1 MDDMCYSMY
10 KSGVDGKLWRLMKSM
25 NEGLTA
31 KINTKA
37 GLTREIIRDT
47 GGKQGGK
54 LMVTLFAK
62 MMDNLAEDMMEK
74 ESLGIRVGRENI
86 PAMLY
91 MDDAVTYAEGYGQQ
105 EETLDNINEFSIKH
119 KLEWGPDKCKTME
132 IGAHKE
138 KRSSWM
144 LGSKTIDKC
153 ENYKY
158 LGEIIN
164 RNGKNEENIK
174 ERVNKLRNTVR
185 AIITCCKSEVMKK
198 IGMKVILKLHET
210 ETISAFLYNAETWTL
225 TKSEK
230 KTLDQ
235 AELYAWKRMIGLPP
249 TTPTAGIVFTVGAFF
264 ASIRVEQKQLI
275 YFHKV
280 LLKEETDWAK
290 TTLLTLKEYN
300 IGWAKQLDGLL
311 EKWELEQDWDVIKQK
326 TFPEWKRQVTAAAE
340 KRNITRLKEECE
352 TSSRGEAK
360 KKTKTMFVLDKLDL
374 PNYKRGPDSFI
385 LSHDYILYTRAL
397 IMGRYGMLKCT
408 NNFSCGYG
416 TKMCDTCNVIDD
428 ESHRINHCGK
438 WQGANLHGNN
448 NKIDYGKI
456 FSDDTSECL
465 EIVKIILSLWDLE
478 NGKNEMR
485 RIV

>member
-1 MDDMCYSMY
+1 
-10 KSGVDGKLWRLMKSM
+10 
-25 NEGLTA
+25 
-31 KINTKA
+31 
-37 GLTREIIRDT
+37 
-47 GGKQGGK
+47 
-54 LMVTLFAK
+54 
-62 MMDNLAEDMMEK
+62 
-74 ESLGIRVGRENI
+74 
-86 PAMLY
+86 
-91 MDDAVTYAEGYGQQ
+91 
-105 EETLDNINEFSIKH
+105 
-119 KLEWGPDKCKTME
+119 
-132 IGAHKE
+132 
-138 KRSSWM
+138 
-144 LGSKTIDKC
+144 
-153 ENYKY
+153 
-158 LGEIIN
+158 
-164 RNGKNEENIK
+164 
-174 ERVNKLRNTVR
+174 
-185 AIITCCKSEVMKK
+185 
-198 IGMKVILKLHET
+198 
-210 ETISAFLYNAETWTL
+210 
-225 TKSEK
+225 
-230 KTLDQ
+230 
-235 AELYAWKRMIGLPP
+235 MIGLPP

-280 LLKEETDWAK
+280 LLKEETNWAK

-300 IGWAKQLDGLL
+300 IGWAKQLHGLL
-311 EKWELEQDWDVIKQK
+311 EMWELEQDWDIIKQK